1 MPASINLS
9 EREVGKLRAYV
20 VENKI
25 KLETTKQNEVLR
37 VKTGG
42 LFMVLYTS
50 GSLVYEESE
59 QAAVVLDH
67 VLETRKGTKYYI
79 GSDETGKGEW
89 YGPLVVVGTLMSTDQ
104 IKELRKLGVKDSKLL
119 TLTQIKRLADKML
132 KIGIIRTSRVISP
145 ERYNKMFDEFAKEG
159 KNSNDI
165 LAWAHSEVVKDLV
178 DQAGTFDVEVI
189 IDKFDSTKTDSRLS
203 SKERLRR
210 VDQTKVK
217 VIQKTKGESEM
228 PVAAA
233 SVIAKSIFEDEV
245 AKLSD
250 QYRIDLKSTEPKNIP
265 KDILKMVTKTNFK
278 NIRELIS

>member
-1 MPASINLS
+1 VSIKLS
-9 EREVGKLRAYV
+9 ESEVRKLRAYV
-20 VENKI
+20 FENKI
-25 KLETTKQNEVLR
+25 KSETTKQNEVLR

-59 QAAVVLDH
+59 QAAAVLDH
-67 VLETRKGTKYYI
+67 VLDTRKGTKYYI

-89 YGPLVVVGTLMSTDQ
+89 YGPLVVVGTLMFTEQ

-119 TLTQIKRLADKML
+119 TLTQIKRLADEMC
-132 KIGIIRTSRVISP
+132 KINIIRASRVISP
-145 ERYNKMFDEFAKEG
+145 ERYNKMFDEFSKEG

-178 DQAGTFDVEVI
+178 DRAGTFDVEVI

-217 VIQKTKGESEM
+217 VIQKTKGESET

-245 AKLSD
+245 TKLSD
-250 QYRIDLKSTEPKNIP
+250 QYRIDLKSNEPKNIP
-265 KDILKMVTKTNFK
+265 KDILKMVAKTNFK